1 VATGD
6 DVVARSALAAD
17 GASRDAGPMQRG
29 RDDAP
34 STRSDGGP
42 GAAAA
47 RGGAFAAAAAGERGA
62 RAAAAGRAAATGG
75 VPASLLPLDVAETAA
90 LDAGRLAALVN
101 EAFQEQ
107 ARRHGVDLS

>member
-1 VATGD
+1 
-6 DVVARSALAAD
+6 
-17 GASRDAGPMQRG
+17 MQRG

-47 RGGAFAAAAAGERGA
+47 RGGAFAAVAAAAAGEGGA
-62 RAAAAGRAAATGG
+62 RAVAAGRAAATGG